1 MLIKKKSLIVAL
13 ISGFVI
19 SAVLVLTLIG
29 YVFYIELKGEE
40 FKRSYQELL
49 SKTNAK
55 VYSKY
60 ICIGKLDAKVETS
73 GALKGKPIVEGL
85 IKNDGTR
92 DLTDILIKVNFLDR
106 DGSVLYEIAF
116 HPQEP
121 ALGSSILPNVSIPYF
136 GTPTKAILK
145 PGGDMP
151 FKRILSH
158 CPKEIL
164 SELDRGMNFSK
175 TSGKWSGNLSSEV
188 LSVDF

>member
-13 ISGFVI
+13 ISGLVI
-19 SAVLVLTLIG
+19 SAVLVLTLLG
-29 YVFYIELKGEE
+29 YVFYIELKGKE

-49 SKTNAK
+49 SKINAK
-55 VYSKY
+55 VYSKH
-60 ICIGKLDAKVETS
+60 IDISKLNAKVETS

-85 IKNDGTR
+85 IRNNGTR
-92 DLTDILIKVNFLDR
+92 EITNILIKVNILDR

-136 GTPTKAILK
+136 GTPAKTILR
-145 PGGDMP
+145 PGNDMP
-151 FKRILSH
+151 FKRILAY